1 MARLIPVKYSRREST
16 LPFDDDWYA
25 DAFVEDD
32 VLLLLNVG
40 GSGGMVVAWYDDTDR
55 WDGGDMARNA
65 RLLAVNASSLELI
78 SDDPSR
84 LVVL

>member
-1 MARLIPVKYSRREST
+1 VGDDNDDTVVVAALIPKALLLILLLPFTTDEFSRMARLIPVKYSRREST

-40 GSGGMVVAWYDDTDR
+40 GSGGMVVA
-55 WDGGDMARNA
+55 
-65 RLLAVNASSLELI
+65 
-78 SDDPSR
+78 
-84 LVVL
+84 